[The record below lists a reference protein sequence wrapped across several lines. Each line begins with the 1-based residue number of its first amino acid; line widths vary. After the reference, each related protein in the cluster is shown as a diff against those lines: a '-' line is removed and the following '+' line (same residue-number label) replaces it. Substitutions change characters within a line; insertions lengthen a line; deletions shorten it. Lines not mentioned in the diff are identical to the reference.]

1 MNALALKRNT
11 PSTAATPSARRRAR
25 GFTLIELLVVLAILT
40 LLAGIVGPRVLNQ
53 LGGAKSK
60 TAALQIADID
70 KALEIY
76 KLDTGR
82 YPSNS
87 EGLEALMTKPAS
99 ANGWNGPYLKGG
111 VPNDPWGNPYRYA
124 NPGPNGG
131 IEILSLGGDNAP
143 GGDGENADVRNVN

>member
-1 MNALALKRNT
+1 MK
-11 PSTAATPSARRRAR
+11 PSALRQRLSLSSSTSNPRRSR

-40 LLAGIVGPRVLNQ
+40 LLAGIVGPRVLQQ

-60 TAALQIADID
+60 TAALQISDID

-82 YPSNS
+82 YPSNA
-87 EGLEALMTKPAS
+87 EGLQALITKPGS
-99 ANGWNGPYLKGG
+99 ANGWNGPYLKGS
-111 VPNDPWGNPYRYA
+111 VPNDPWGSPYRYA

-131 IEILSLGGDNAP
+131 IEILSLGGDSAP
-143 GGDGENADVRNVN
+143 GGEGENADVRNVN